1 MKNKILA
8 VKKFHETFKIGYLNS
23 PEADLGIEKNTLR
36 HKLMKEEKEIDKGIY
51 VSGRDW
57 VIKWLFKILWNQ
69 TESETIDF
77 VNNENSDVLDFETK
91 GHLIGV
97 SKYLDKVKLKNPTLE
112 FEDIEPDNRR
122 IFFDNILKRIYFC
135 KIAL

>member
-1 MKNKILA
+1 
-8 VKKFHETFKIGYLNS
+8 
-23 PEADLGIEKNTLR
+23 
-36 HKLMKEEKEIDKGIY
+36 MKEEKEIDKGIY

-112 FEDIEPDNRR
+112 FEDIGFKKDK
-122 IFFDNILKRIYFC
+122 NILSYHIKNMSI
-135 KIAL
+135 